1 MTQQTVTLVLYPNQ
15 QIQINQEV
23 ISSWIHPA
31 KSTPVN
37 RIGNNNG
44 NDYINATLLQN
55 TIDNANTNHATP
67 LSLAQ
72 GPPSSVGSESV
83 YKFPPISNACLNYSA
98 GDSDSE
104 VESMSMKQAAK
115 NTIIPPMAPPFAL
128 QSKSS
133 PLSTPPRLHS
143 PLGVDRG
150 LPISMS
156 LYNHRSIKSS
166 TI

>member
-1 MTQQTVTLVLYPNQ
+1 M
-15 QIQINQEV
+15 
-23 ISSWIHPA
+23 
-31 KSTPVN
+31 
-37 RIGNNNG
+37 
-44 NDYINATLLQN
+44 
-55 TIDNANTNHATP
+55 
-67 LSLAQ
+67 
-72 GPPSSVGSESV
+72 
-83 YKFPPISNACLNYSA
+83 FPPISNACLNYSA

-150 LPISMS
+150 LPYQCL